1 MGAWGAGIF
10 ENDTASDWAFGLEGA
25 TDASLIERT
34 LTKVLAVGAQYL
46 EARDAEEGLAA
57 AEAVAR
63 MRGNWGGRDAY
74 TEPMDKWIET
84 VKIAPGD
91 ELVQKALAVVR
102 RVLSEPSELMELW
115 AESDEF
121 DTWKAALEDLRSRLG
136 R

>member
-1 MGAWGAGIF
+1 MGAWGPGTF
-10 ENDTASDWAFGLEGA
+10 ENDTASDWAFGLEEA
-25 TDASLIERT
+25 TDASLIVRT
-34 LTKVLAVGAQYL
+34 LAKVLAVGPQYL
-46 EARDAEEGLAA
+46 EAPHAEEGLAA

-84 VKIAPGD
+84 VNIVPGD
-91 ELVQKALAVVR
+91 ALVQKALAVVR

-121 DTWKAALEDLRSRLG
+121 DAWKAALEDLRSRLG
-136 R
+136 G